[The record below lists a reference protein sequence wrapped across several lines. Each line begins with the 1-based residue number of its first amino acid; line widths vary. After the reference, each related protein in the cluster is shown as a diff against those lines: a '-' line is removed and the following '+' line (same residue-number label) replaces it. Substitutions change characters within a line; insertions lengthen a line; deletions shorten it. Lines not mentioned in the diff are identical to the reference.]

1 MKNVKTLLSM
11 VLFAGLLITSCQK
24 SPTSAVDEPEMNAAS
39 GLSGDNVAH
48 NEAPSTASSNGVII
62 IDSFDE
68 GAQSVGPLTGF
79 FASQRTGRDLY
90 EGSGPI
96 GDRRELAGSENSP
109 GTVNLSVSGSTPGE
123 MVAAYSGSSTHSS
136 LIDLRYGSCS
146 DPILSGQKRS
156 IVWGEVTC
164 DPTTYQLDLDL
175 SGLTSFEID
184 FTNMQGG
191 SKWSAG
197 IYLSS
202 GTGNNFFYREVEI
215 PFQTTPFTFTV
226 SASDFSGI
234 TEADL
239 ADIDGII
246 VTMGNNGNVASG
258 GNVTISEVRANV
270 ESAEPVTNVYIS
282 DESVLTYDHIN
293 VPTISNWQAVV
304 CKDDGSGS
312 IGLDDPRWTRT
323 ADQTAFNIRPLLGSN
338 GLHPFEE
345 WWGGLYSPDNFG
357 AGEWINSEYVASSNE
372 MNPDGAGF
380 NWTRYEMPVEGNG
393 TFKVSLI
400 ADNCSWIYLD
410 DQLIG
415 YQDDAGLGDPTT
427 PISYGVDLDGPATLS
442 FIIFDGGGVPGGK
455 FRLETTTEDVP
466 EFEQPVN
473 NVPKANAGADISK
486 DATGSTTSVTLDGS
500 GSSDPDGDALTYSWS
515 DGSSV
520 VSTDAS
526 FTADL
531 ADGEYTFTLT
541 VSDGEAT
548 DSDDV
553 TVTVLNTTPSAN
565 AGADQTVE
573 AIGPTTPVT
582 LSGSGTDAD
591 GDDLTYSWSNGDTG
605 ATTIVNLGVG
615 EHTFTLTVT
624 DEQGAAGSDEVIIE
638 ITDTTAPVISY
649 SQQTDKLWPP
659 NHKMVLVA
667 TGITATDL
675 VDGAVD
681 VQVTVSSSESSN
693 GKGDGNTDS
702 DYEIQAN
709 PDGSYDVYVRAERS
723 GKGGGRTYSILMTT
737 IDAAGNESSESF
749 DVSVAK
755 SQGRT
760 K

>member
-24 SPTSAVDEPEMNAAS
+24 SPTSAVDEPEMNAVS

-164 DPTTYQLDLDL
+164 DPTTYQLNLDL

-246 VTMGNNGNVASG
+246 VNMGNNGNVASG

-282 DESVLTYDHIN
+282 DSSVDTYDPIF
-293 VPTISNWQAVV
+293 PSSADPNWVTTV
-304 CKDDGSGS
+304 CYQENDF
-312 IGLDDPRWTRT
+312 GLT
-323 ADQTAFNIRPLLGSN
+323 ANWVNPHKAYEVGTHPWEN
-338 GLHPFEE
+338 GTV
-345 WWGGLYSPDNFG
+345 D
-357 AGEWINSEYVASSNE
+357 AKWINSYNSIDSRG
-372 MNPDGAGF
+372 PGGH
-380 NWTRYEMPVEGNG
+380 NWSKYETNVSGNG
-393 TFKVSLI
+393 DFVVQLI
-400 ADNCSWIYLD
+400 ADNCSWVYLSEPD
-410 DQLIG
+410 GSNPELVG
-415 YQDDAGLGDPTT
+415 YQATSSPGQFSL
-427 PISYGVDLDGPATLS
+427 DLDGDHKLT
-442 FIIFDGGGVPGGK
+442 FVIFDGGGLAGGK
-455 FRLETTTEDVP
+455 FRLETTESFGGTPPPPIEP
-466 EFEQPVN
+466 TNTAPI
-473 NVPKANAGADISK
+473 ANAGSDISK
-486 DATGSTTSVTLDGS
+486 DATGSTTPVTLDGS
-500 GSSDPDGDALTYSWS
+500 GSSDPDGDTLTYSWS

-565 AGADQTVE
+565 AGADQTAE
-573 AIGPTTPVT
+573 ATGPTTPVT

-681 VQVTVSSSESSN
+681 VEVTVSSSESSN

-709 PDGSYDVYVRAERS
+709 PNGSYDVYVRAERS